1 METGLNLSQSY
12 RGLWSTG
19 SLKGPR
25 HIFYGGSTP
34 DVLRVYLS
42 DPKVCDYH
50 SWYKDD
56 ATLLTLSDLNLVR
69 LQQSPMCLPAVRLDG
84 WPH

>member
-1 METGLNLSQSY
+1 MEKGLDLSQSC

-19 SLKGPR
+19 SLKGPW
-25 HIFYGGSTP
+25 HSFYQGSTA

-42 DPKVCDYH
+42 DPKVCAYH
-50 SWYKDD
+50 SGYQDD

-69 LQQSPMCLPAVRLDG
+69 LQQSPACLPAVRLDG